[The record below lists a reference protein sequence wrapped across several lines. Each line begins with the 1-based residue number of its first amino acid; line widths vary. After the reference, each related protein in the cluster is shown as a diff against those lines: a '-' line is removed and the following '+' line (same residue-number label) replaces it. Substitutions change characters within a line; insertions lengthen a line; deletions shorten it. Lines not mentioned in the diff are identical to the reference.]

1 MGETNEI
8 QKEEEREINNIKNK
22 NGLIDYEKLM
32 RKIGFK
38 ERDINSELVKK
49 HFFTYDLGN
58 VLKTFKKSK
67 NNSERNKIQVS
78 MIKNRLRDL
87 KEKITDMSEE
97 EKKIEKPNEI
107 VDIVENILEFN
118 RQQQGQDLKI
128 LTPNQMLSRFPVTLA
143 QLKAENNSE
152 KLKN

>member
-1 MGETNEI
+1 MFTRGEKNYWRVSKWNISILLWWSLGETNEI

-97 EKKIEKPNEI
+97 EKKSK
-107 VDIVENILEFN
+107 
-118 RQQQGQDLKI
+118 
-128 LTPNQMLSRFPVTLA
+128 NQM
-143 QLKAENNSE
+143 K
-152 KLKN
+152 